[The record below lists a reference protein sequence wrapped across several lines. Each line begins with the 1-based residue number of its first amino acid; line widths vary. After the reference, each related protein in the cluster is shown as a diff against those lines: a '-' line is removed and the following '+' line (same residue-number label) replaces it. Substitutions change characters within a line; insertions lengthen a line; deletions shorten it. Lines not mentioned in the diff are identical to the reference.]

1 MAEQNPEQPDVEP
14 QEPPGDEQ
22 PPAIKGTSGR
32 KSFAKLR
39 RELSDD
45 ELASPA
51 VQRMLIDEIERLDSE
66 RIDLSS
72 YRTKYHDSD
81 KRAAVLDE
89 KFKGKIAIEIIHVA
103 CITVGAAAL
112 GYAPSIW
119 QSQPTAWIVAIFGLV
134 LVLAGIIAKAVKP

>member
-1 MAEQNPEQPDVEP
+1 MAEPNPEQPDFEP
-14 QEPPGDEQ
+14 QEPIGDQ
-22 PPAIKGTSGR
+22 PPLATKGTSGR

-72 YRTKYHDSD
+72 FRTKYHDSD
-81 KRAAVLDE
+81 KRVGVLEE

-119 QSQPTAWIVAIFGLV
+119 QNQPTAWMAAIFGLV
-134 LVLAGIIAKAVKP
+134 LVLAGLVARAVKP